1 MDQIISHLDVFGI
14 IVGAFGAAYAL
25 IIGLYKYIIKPSIKF
40 YKNNEQLIHCVEDIK
55 KELTTN
61 GGSSIKDTVNR
72 IDRRQVIID
81 KRSKAI
87 CYNVED
93 VILEVDENGNVLWA
107 NHNFH
112 ELMGNK
118 NITGLD
124 WIAYIDEPEREPFI
138 REFNSC
144 SKNNRE
150 LKFSTHAT
158 NNQKITISGFPYRD
172 GSKNYGFLIFL
183 KQEK

>member
-1 MDQIISHLDVFGI
+1 MDQIISHLDTFGI
-14 IVGAFGAAYAL
+14 ILTAITAVISIIVGIYN
-25 IIGLYKYIIKPSIKF
+25 YVIKPSIRL
-40 YKNNEQLIHCVEDIK
+40 YKSHFILVNTVEDIK

-87 CYNVED
+87 FYNVED
-93 VILEVDENGNVLWA
+93 VILEIDEHGNIVWA
-107 NHNFH
+107 NQYFH

-118 NITGLD
+118 NVSGLD
-124 WIAYIDEPEREPFI
+124 WVTYIDEPEREPFI
-138 REFNSC
+138 KELRSC
-144 SKNNRE
+144 SENNRE
-150 LKFSTHAT
+150 LKFSAHST
-158 NNQKITISGFPYRD
+158 NGEKFTFSGYPYRD
-172 GSKNYGFLIFL
+172 RNKNYGFLIFL